1 VGEGAG
7 AAVMVVLLVLAL
19 AQPAAANVETATI
32 NGAAF
37 RIEMPA
43 AWNKGLIMYA
53 HGYQPTGTKVDLE
66 NARNAPF
73 RQIFLSRGF
82 AYAESAYS
90 AQSWAVKEGL
100 EDTEA
105 LRRYFVAKHG
115 RPAETYI
122 VGHSMG
128 GHITIATIERYPE
141 AYDGAMPMC
150 GPLGAGLDFFD
161 NGLFDMLVTF
171 EALFP
176 DTIGDITERRPGV
189 AGRIKA
195 ALATDPPR
203 AERYAARWG
212 RSVADLPLALPL
224 FNLIASEL
232 KTRAGG
238 QPFDNQNKVYSGF
251 GDDAAVNR
259 TVKRYTGDPAAREYL
274 RQYFTP
280 TGRISDPVLAL
291 HAMADPLVLGEDVAI
306 YATLAA
312 IAGNSD
318 KFVLRFSGESGHC
331 SFTMEQT
338 ANAFDALRA
347 WAKGGQKPAA
357 GEQK

>member
-1 VGEGAG
+1 VIAI
-7 AAVMVVLLVLAL
+7 LLAL
-19 AQPAAANVETATI
+19 TVAQSPAANVEVGTI
-32 NGAAF
+32 NGAPF

-43 AWNKGLIMYA
+43 QWSKGLIMYA
-53 HGYQPTGTKVDLE
+53 HGYQPAGTKPDFD
-66 NARNAPF
+66 NARNPPF

-90 AQSWAVKEGL
+90 AQSWAVREGL

-105 LRRYFVAKHG
+105 LRRYFVTKHG

-141 AYDGAMPMC
+141 AYYGAMPMC

-176 DTIGDITERRPGV
+176 NTIGDITERRPGL
-189 AGRIKA
+189 AAQIKA
-195 ALATDPPR
+195 ALATDPAR

-232 KTRAGG
+232 KIRAGG

-274 RQYFTP
+274 REYFTP

-312 IAGNSD
+312 IAGSSD
-318 KFVLRFSGESGHC
+318 KFVLRFSGAAGPC
-331 SFTMEQT
+331 SFSMEQT

-347 WAKGGQKPAA
+347 WAKDGKKPAP

>member
-1 VGEGAG
+1 MIGL
-7 AAVMVVLLVLAL
+7 LLVYTL
-19 AQPAAANVETATI
+19 AQTPTGNVELGTI
-32 NGAAF
+32 NGAPF

-43 AWNKGLIMYA
+43 QWNKGLIMYA
-53 HGYQPTGTKVDLE
+53 HGYQPADAKYNFDYPRSPAV
-66 NARNAPF
+66 

-105 LRRYFVAKHG
+105 LRRYFVTKHG
-115 RPAETYI
+115 RPTETYI

-141 AYDGAMPMC
+141 AYDGAMPLC
-150 GPLGAGLDFFD
+150 GPLGPGLDFFD

-176 DTIGDITERRPGV
+176 DTFGDVTERRAGV
-189 AGRIKA
+189 AAKIKA
-195 ALATDPPR
+195 AVATDPPR

-212 RSVADLPLALPL
+212 RSVGDLPAALPL

-238 QPFDNQNKVYSGF
+238 QPFDNQNRVYSGF
-251 GDDAAVNR
+251 GDDIAVNR

-291 HAMADPLVLGEDVAI
+291 HTMTDPLVLGEDVAI

-318 KFVLRFSGESGHC
+318 KFVLRFSSEAGHC
-331 SFTMEQT
+331 NFTMEQT

-347 WAKGGQKPAA
+347 WAKEGKKPAA

>member
-1 VGEGAG
+1 MIGI
-7 AAVMVVLLVLAL
+7 LLALTL
-19 AQPAAANVETATI
+19 AQPAAANVEAGTI
-32 NGAAF
+32 NGAPF

-43 AWNKGLIMYA
+43 QWNKGLIMYA
-53 HGYQPTGTKVDLE
+53 HGYQPAGAKPDFD
-66 NARNAPF
+66 NQRNAPF

-90 AQSWAVKEGL
+90 TQGWAVKEAL

-122 VGHSMG
+122 AGHSMG
-128 GHITIATIERYPE
+128 GHITIATVERYPDV
-141 AYDGAMPMC
+141 YDGAMPMC
-150 GPLGAGLDFFD
+150 GPLAPALDFFD

-171 EALFP
+171 DALFP
-176 DTIGDITERRPGV
+176 DTIGDPTERRAGV
-189 AGRIKA
+189 AARIKA
-195 ALATDPPR
+195 AVATDADR
-203 AERYAARWG
+203 AGRYAMRWG
-212 RSVADLPLALPL
+212 RSVADLPGVLPF
-224 FNLIASEL
+224 FNLIAAEL

-238 QPFDNQNKVYSGF
+238 QPFDNQNRIYSGF
-251 GDDAAVNR
+251 GDDVAVNR

-280 TGRISDPVLAL
+280 TGRTSDPVLAL
-291 HAMADPLVLGEDVAI
+291 HAIADPLVLGEDVAV
-306 YATLAA
+306 YGTLAA
-312 IAGNSD
+312 LAGNSD
-318 KFVLRFSGESGHC
+318 KFVLRFSGALGHC
-331 SFTMEQT
+331 SFTTEQT

-347 WAKGGQKPAA
+347 WVKEGKKPAS

>member
-1 VGEGAG
+1 
-7 AAVMVVLLVLAL
+7 MIWFLLVLAL
-19 AQPAAANVETATI
+19 AQPAAANVETGTI
-32 NGAAF
+32 NGAPF

-43 AWNKGLIMYA
+43 TWNKGLIMYA
-53 HGYQPTGTKVDLE
+53 HGYQPADTKPDLD
-66 NARNAPF
+66 NARNPPF

-105 LRRYFVAKHG
+105 LRRYFVTKHG
-115 RPAETYI
+115 RPAESYI

-150 GPLGAGLDFFD
+150 GPLGPALDFFD

-176 DTIGDITERRPGV
+176 DTIGDVTERHPGV
-189 AGRIKA
+189 AARIKA
-195 ALATDPPR
+195 AVATDAAR

-212 RSVADLPLALPL
+212 RSVADLPVALPL
-224 FNLIASEL
+224 FNLIASEI

-238 QPFDNQNKVYSGF
+238 QPYDNQNRVYSGF

-259 TVKRYTGDPAAREYL
+259 TVKRYTGDPGAREYL

-280 TGRISDPVLAL
+280 TGRTSDPVLAL

-318 KFVLRFSGESGHC
+318 KFVLRFSGEAGHC

-347 WAKGGQKPAA
+347 WARDGKKPAA